1 MKNGVKSFATIV
13 KYEFM
18 QHPVYI
24 QKGPKSFITN
34 GGQLRFKFFLIK
46 SFFWFITK
54 LYLFCHQRSTILVTM
69 GQYAHFCTYRLDDH
83 RLTDGRTN
91 GPMEAQSLLQRCVS
105 ATKNVYISVLHFF
118 TACNMTSQPTVVQTV
133 CPYVFMLSKFTHRKN

>member
-1 MKNGVKSFATIV
+1 MSYTNSPMKNGVKSFATIV

-91 GPMEAQSLLQRCVS
+91 GRMHCGLKCALGGSLGI
-105 ATKNVYISVLHFF
+105 NIIFFPLH
-118 TACNMTSQPTVVQTV
+118 CS
-133 CPYVFMLSKFTHRKN
+133 L